1 MKKCWLPGFLTSL
14 PTEKNKNVVLWQSAD
29 QIYPPFSLYAGHF
42 FFFCLL
48 DILRGSLHIVCWTH
62 IYHHSC
68 LSFLPLS
75 PVIFYF
81 SIHHTQKQ
89 THLPLPPVTV
99 AVCQS
104 VRVPHSGG
112 FGEWL
117 TRPALLFS
125 DTCQSLICRLCAEM
139 EMSRNDT
146 TCQRWRWR
154 LTSFHQLLNQLRS
167 SQRVLAG

>member
-14 PTEKNKNVVLWQSAD
+14 PTEKNKNVVLWECAD

-42 FFFCLL
+42 FCLL
-48 DILRGSLHIVCWTH
+48 DILRGSLHIVCCTH

-68 LSFLPLS
+68 LSFLLLS

-117 TRPALLFS
+117 TRPARLFS

>member
-1 MKKCWLPGFLTSL
+1 MRDDTCHMSMKKCWLPGFLTPL

-48 DILRGSLHIVCWTH
+48 DILRGSLHIVCCTH

-112 FGEWL
+112 VRRV
-117 TRPALLFS
+117 TDKTCSALL
-125 DTCQSLICRLCAEM
+125 
-139 EMSRNDT
+139 
-146 TCQRWRWR
+146 
-154 LTSFHQLLNQLRS
+154 
-167 SQRVLAG
+167 